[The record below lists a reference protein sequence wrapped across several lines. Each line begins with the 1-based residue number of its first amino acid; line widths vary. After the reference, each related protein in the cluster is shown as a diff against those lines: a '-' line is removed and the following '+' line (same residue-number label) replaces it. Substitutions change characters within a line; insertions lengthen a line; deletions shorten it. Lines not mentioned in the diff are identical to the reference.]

1 MSKMR
6 IRHRFLHVM
15 IAVSVALPTLAWAQD
30 SSPID
35 IGKYKAPIRLAC
47 VGDSITAGVGAGR
60 GKSWPDQVRG
70 MLGEK
75 WNVKNFGVSAK
86 TLMNSGDG
94 PYQKHG
100 AFKNAKG
107 FNPDVVVIMLGTND
121 TKPQN
126 WKHFKKDFE
135 ADYKDMAKQFAELP
149 AKPRIFVCYPPYVA
163 KKGNWGINEPNV
175 LEEIPV
181 IAKVAKDMKLGVVD
195 VHGATNGKDALFP
208 DNVHPNA
215 DGARLIAAAVY
226 KSLTGKDAPAAAEV
240 GKDGGKKSK

>member
-1 MSKMR
+1 MSKMK
-6 IRHRFLHVM
+6 IMHRYLHVM
-15 IAVSVALPTLAWAQD
+15 IAVSVGLPALAWAQG

-35 IGKYKAPIRLAC
+35 IGKYTEPIKLAC

-60 GKSWPDQVRG
+60 GRSWPDQVRG

-75 WNVKNFGVSAK
+75 WNVRNFGVSAK

-94 PYQKHG
+94 PYQKEG
-100 AFKNAKG
+100 AFKAAKD

-126 WKHFKKDFE
+126 WKNFKKDFE
-135 ADYKDMAKQFAELP
+135 ADYKDMAKQFAET
-149 AKPRIFVCYPPYVA
+149 ANKPRIFVCYPPYVA
-163 KKGNWGINEPNV
+163 KNGNWGINEPNV

-181 IAKVAKDMKLGVVD
+181 ITKVAKDMKLGVVD
-195 VHGATNGKDALFP
+195 VHGALKGKDALIP

-215 DGARLIAAAVY
+215 EGAKVIASTVFKA
-226 KSLTGKDAPAAAEV
+226 LTGKEASVEA
-240 GKDGGKKSK
+240 GGKSK